1 MAGHSKWANIKYRK
15 GRQDAIRGKMFTKA
29 SKEIMLAARLG
40 GGDPEMNPRLRAAIE
55 YGKYINMPKD
65 KIETAIKKGT
75 GEIASG
81 SIEEVVY
88 EGYGPGGVAV
98 LVEGATD
105 NKNRTVSEIRK
116 IFSKSGGSM
125 GEAGCVS
132 WMFDKYGVLSFD
144 KKKYDEDQLLEVGLE
159 AGVEDVL
166 DDDQAWEV
174 RTPPEDFIQTKE
186 AFEQAQIE
194 VDHAE
199 VSMMPN
205 NYVDLD
211 KEAALKALKLY
222 EQLDD
227 HDDVQKVHVNFE
239 IPDELYEQLQ

>member
-1 MAGHSKWANIKYRK
+1 
-15 GRQDAIRGKMFTKA
+15 
-29 SKEIMLAARLG
+29 
-40 GGDPEMNPRLRAAIE
+40 
-55 YGKYINMPKD
+55 
-65 KIETAIKKGT
+65 
-75 GEIASG
+75 
-81 SIEEVVY
+81 
-88 EGYGPGGVAV
+88 
-98 LVEGATD
+98 
-105 NKNRTVSEIRK
+105 
-116 IFSKSGGSM
+116 M

-199 VSMMPN
+199 VSMIPN